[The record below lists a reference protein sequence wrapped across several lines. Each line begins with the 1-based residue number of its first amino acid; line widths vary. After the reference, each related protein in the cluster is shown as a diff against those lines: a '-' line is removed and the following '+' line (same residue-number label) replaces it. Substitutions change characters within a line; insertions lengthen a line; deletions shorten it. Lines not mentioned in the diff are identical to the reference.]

1 MIQSVRKDDGRM
13 LRKQSDLVTMND
25 SKNYCYIADL
35 SDIAQSYCW
44 AFFLNNS
51 VFCLVDDYV

>member
-13 LRKQSDLVTMND
+13 LRKQSDLVTMID

-35 SDIAQSYCW
+35 SDIAQSYC
-44 AFFLNNS
+44 
-51 VFCLVDDYV
+51 